1 MRRLDHQVVDQPVAR
16 PFLVLLPARVQVA
29 GGPVANQASRLDQ
42 GVQQADHAVILELQT
57 WDPAVAD
64 QGRFTQ
70 RREFPG
76 IDHAGE
82 QFSLQRQAARI
93 GRRKRRMQQRQVLEP
108 APNAKVPRVIRA
120 GFVPQDAVALLV
132 AAGVLLGEGGL
143 VVPAQDRVTGLAL
156 IQDGLEFAPI
166 VTGDM
171 PTEQV
176 GRPLGAADQDAQ
188 LTGASKPD
196 LQRRRALSA
205 PMG

>member
-1 MRRLDHQVVDQPVAR
+1 M
-16 PFLVLLPARVQVA
+16 
-29 GGPVANQASRLDQ
+29 
-42 GVQQADHAVILELQT
+42 
-57 WDPAVAD
+57 
-64 QGRFTQ
+64 
-70 RREFPG
+70 
-76 IDHAGE
+76 
-82 QFSLQRQAARI
+82 
-93 GRRKRRMQQRQVLEP
+93 
-108 APNAKVPRVIRA
+108 PRVIRA

-196 LQRRRALSA
+196 LQRRRALEDDIGGQLHLRHAVAVARSQRLTLSWTEDGHQPMHPVITAALDHRSA
-205 PMG
+205 QAIGGGLERAHIRHA